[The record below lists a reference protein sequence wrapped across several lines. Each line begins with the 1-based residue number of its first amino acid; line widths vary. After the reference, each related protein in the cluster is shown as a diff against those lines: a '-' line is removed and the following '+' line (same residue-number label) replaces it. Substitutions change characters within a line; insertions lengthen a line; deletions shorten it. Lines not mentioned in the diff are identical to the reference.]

1 MEGGRYFGDG
11 LTYLNPS
18 DLKGKLVAI
27 EGTDGVGRSTHIESL
42 QEWLEIQGYGVVTTG
57 WTRSNLMSKTIEM
70 AKQGNI
76 LDRWSFS
83 LLYATDFAD
92 RLEHQVIP
100 ALRSGFIVLADR
112 YIYTAFARDLVRSG
126 DRKWIRDVFGFALI
140 PDLVCYLRI
149 DVDTLALRV
158 IESNGM
164 NYWESGMDLRLGTDL
179 YDSFKKYQGLLIEEF
194 DKMAE
199 EFQFE
204 VIDARKPPDDIQDE
218 LRTKIQSMLA
228 TEKSLTCRRP
238 MINFGALSK
247 VRPLPQR
254 LPQRAQLT
262 GCQPPLQDSPARSH
276 AFRKVN
282 QAGSRFLQ
290 SEASRRLS
298 KNHAACRIPQVRFMP
313 HADHGDLR
321 GERCQ
326 QGE

>member
-1 MEGGRYFGDG
+1 M
-11 LTYLNPS
+11 
-18 DLKGKLVAI
+18 AI

-42 QEWLEIQGYGVVTTG
+42 QEWLDIQGYGVVTTG

-100 ALRSGFIVLADR
+100 ALRSGFVVLADR

-228 TEKSLTCRRP
+228 TEKSLHIVVP
-238 MINFGALSK
+238 
-247 VRPLPQR
+247 
-254 LPQRAQLT
+254 
-262 GCQPPLQDSPARSH
+262 
-276 AFRKVN
+276 
-282 QAGSRFLQ
+282 
-290 SEASRRLS
+290 
-298 KNHAACRIPQVRFMP
+298 
-313 HADHGDLR
+313 
-321 GERCQ
+321 
-326 QGE
+326 

>member
-42 QEWLEIQGYGVVTTG
+42 QEWLEVQGYGVVTTG

-218 LRTKIQSMLA
+218 LRMKIQSMLA
-228 TEKSLTCRRP
+228 TEKLL
-238 MINFGALSK
+238 N
-247 VRPLPQR
+247 
-254 LPQRAQLT
+254 
-262 GCQPPLQDSPARSH
+262 PAK
-276 AFRKVN
+276 AVV
-282 QAGSRFLQ
+282 
-290 SEASRRLS
+290 
-298 KNHAACRIPQVRFMP
+298 P
-313 HADHGDLR
+313 
-321 GERCQ
+321 
-326 QGE
+326 